1 MNLPMLIPRPG
12 DKVLVTLAAEPSA
25 AETTELV
32 RTLRRTFPGVDFTL
46 LTGVTGLAVRPPTTP
61 EGS

>member
-1 MNLPMLIPRPG
+1 MNPPMIVPRPG

-25 AETTELV
+25 AESTELL

-46 LTGVTGLAVRPPTTP
+46 LTGVTGLAVQSPTTP